1 MLAFH
6 SDDPSSPQADDN
18 EKQSKKEAGTDRN
31 IDLSSLLSTNK
42 YFQKSITS
50 SVLAFLY
57 FRRSSNAIYLFDK
70 FVIKIND
77 QSR

>member
-31 IDLSSLLSTNK
+31 VETLI
-42 YFQKSITS
+42 
-50 SVLAFLY
+50 
-57 FRRSSNAIYLFDK
+57 
-70 FVIKIND
+70 
-77 QSR
+77 